1 MTMSKLRTKIT
12 IVFLISI
19 VLASCSLHKNRELMI
34 LKDSYSSLKLNTNNL
49 QFSFSD
55 EKGNILVPKDD
66 VSGIYINESPI
77 ASSQVETKSANEIT
91 LNVESVKGE
100 KAKIEIAFENGIAKI
115 SVVPSIADS
124 KISLRVGG
132 MPLAHG
138 LGDAG
143 AWGENFNL
151 VENKKQTYDII
162 NDGGGRRW
170 VSTFTIFPRNN
181 CAAVFFDKGKK
192 NVFVSDSSYQMNIEA
207 NKKAEFYLL
216 LGDTKEIYANYKKI
230 RQDKGFKDVQP
241 KARLFELG
249 WESWDALG
257 WNTNQETVKNILGK
271 FHENGYPIRWAV
283 TGSGFWD
290 EGGTTTSFGRWG
302 KKFSKADEF
311 KNWMHANDIK
321 WMIGLRTNI
330 IPNGGPYYPKTKKRD
345 KNLKVRSFYG
355 NEIADVAVA
364 NNYLLS
370 DHLGQAVKMTSSVFP
385 IVPCYL
391 VDGDKEGASKW
402 YQKQY
407 SIWGVDGIKEDTM
420 MDLGEETGIFNG
432 PISKLSDEGA
442 LVMARCGNY
451 SAPGTLLRIND
462 TGVYDMSKRIPI
474 NYMQYAACAA
484 PNVYSD
490 VAGVHN
496 MHNLKDIDRSIRQTW
511 LLSSTAGLAVGAFPG
526 KWPVEKQNVF
536 KKAIDFHYQI
546 TPYLYSAG
554 EKSYQTGYP
563 YTLTPLSIAYPKDM
577 KANTNNFQWMIGE
590 SLMATP
596 LLKNHE
602 SGKMDV
608 YLPEGVWY
616 DWETGEK
623 FQGPI
628 MLYDF
633 ELPINKTPCFVGGKG
648 VVLLRDKQDQLSLRI
663 YDVNK
668 KSTSTFYTMEGADK
682 YTVQVKKNNLD
693 NVEVWDTTEKKK
705 IIFMRELGGIEFGI
719 TEGHS
724 YEIR

>member
-1 MTMSKLRTKIT
+1 MDKLRTKIT
-12 IVFLISI
+12 IVFLLSL
-19 VLASCSLHKNRELMI
+19 VLASCSLLRNKELVI
-34 LKDSYSSLKLNTNNL
+34 LNDAHSSLMLNTNNL

-55 EKGNILVPKDD
+55 KNGNTLVPKDR

-77 ASSQVETKSANEIT
+77 TSSQVETKSVNEIV
-91 LNVESVKGE
+91 LNVVSEKGE
-100 KAKIEIAFENGIAKI
+100 KAKVNFTFENRVAKI
-115 SVVPSIADS
+115 SVVSSIRDS

-132 MPLAHG
+132 MALAHG

-143 AWGENFNL
+143 AWGESFNL
-151 VENKKQTYDII
+151 VENEKQKYDIV
-162 NDGGGRRW
+162 NNGGGKRW

-207 NKKAEFYLL
+207 NKKAEFYFL

-257 WNTNQETVKNILGK
+257 WNTNQETVKKILAK
-271 FHENGYPIRWAV
+271 FHKNGYPIRWAV

-302 KKFSKADEF
+302 KKFPDAAKF

-321 WMIGLRTNI
+321 WMIGLRTNL
-330 IPNGGPYYPKTKKRD
+330 IPSGGPYYPKTKKRD

-355 NEIADVAVA
+355 NDLSDVAVT

-370 DHLGQAVKMTSSVFP
+370 DHLGQPIKMTSSIFP

-391 VDGDKEGASKW
+391 VDGDKKGASEW

-407 SIWGVDGIKEDTM
+407 SMWGVDGIKEDTM
-420 MDLGEETGIFNG
+420 MKLKEETGIFNG
-432 PISKLSDEGA
+432 PISKLSDKGA

-462 TGVYDMSKRIPI
+462 TGVRDMSKRTPI
-474 NYMQYAACAA
+474 NYMQYATCAA

-496 MHNLKDIDRSIRQTW
+496 MHNLKDVDRSIRQTW
-511 LLSSTAGLAVGAFPG
+511 LLSATAGLAVGAFPG
-526 KWPVEKQNVF
+526 KWPVEKQETF

-563 YTLTPLSIAYPKDM
+563 YTLTPLSIAYSKDRN
-577 KANTNNFQWMIGE
+577 ANTDNFQWMIGE

-602 SGKMDV
+602 SGKMNV
-608 YLPEGVWY
+608 YLPEGIWY

-628 MLYDF
+628 MLHDF
-633 ELPINKTPCFVGGKG
+633 ELPIHKTPCFVGGKG
-648 VVLLRDKQDQLSLRI
+648 IVLLRDNQDQFSLRI
-663 YDVNK
+663 YDVDK
-668 KSTSTFYTMEGADK
+668 ESTSEFFTMDGAEK
-682 YTVQVKKNNLD
+682 YTVQVKKKSLN
-693 NVEVWDTTEKKK
+693 NVEVWDITTNQK
-705 IIFMRELGGIEFGI
+705 IDFKRVHAFVEFGI